1 MIVFCQSELTLLAR
15 YLNRYRRKAARE
27 FLDYKLLSTDTGG
40 RHLNDDVTGT
50 PALTEIR
57 KEKQQFLEERK
68 RQRDKEWECYIT
80 DTRPVIRANYSTF
93 E

>member
-1 MIVFCQSELTLLAR
+1 MFCQSDLTLRAR

-27 FLDYKLLSTDTGG
+27 LLDDKLLSTDTGG

-57 KEKQQFLEERK
+57 KEKQQFLKEK

>member
-1 MIVFCQSELTLLAR
+1 MIVFCQSDLTLRAR

-27 FLDYKLLSTDTGG
+27 LLDDKLLSTDTGG

-57 KEKQQFLEERK
+57 KEKQQFLKEK

-80 DTRPVIRANYSTF
+80 DTRPVIMANYSTF